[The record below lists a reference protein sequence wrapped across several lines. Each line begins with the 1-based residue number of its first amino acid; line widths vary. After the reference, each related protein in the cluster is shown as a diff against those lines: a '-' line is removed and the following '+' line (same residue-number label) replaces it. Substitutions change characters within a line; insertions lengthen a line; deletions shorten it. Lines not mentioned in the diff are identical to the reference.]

1 MKAIELL
8 EERDERE
15 SFELVVPGDPI
26 PWSASTNP
34 KSGGKIIPS
43 RVTAQV
49 GKIVEEWRRC
59 HGHRE
64 IWLEKGCPVQ
74 LGLKFYVTRPKTTHY
89 GSGRNARTL
98 NSIGLASVYPTGRP
112 DLSNLVKLAEDA
124 LTGLVWQDD
133 DQIVQLAPAPSKVW
147 VEWWK
152 QACTVIRVVPL

>member
-1 MKAIELL
+1 LSNVSETESLIDP
-8 EERDERE
+8 EEYV
-15 SFELVVPGDPI
+15 LVVPGDPV
-26 PWSASTNP
+26 PWSAGTNP
-34 KSGGKIIPS
+34 KSGGKIIPG

-64 IWLEKGCPVQ
+64 IWLEKGRPVQ
-74 LGLKFYVTRPKTTHY
+74 LGLEFYVTRPKTTHY

-98 NSIGLASVYPTGRP
+98 NAAGLASRFPTGRP

-133 DQIVQLAPAPSKVW
+133 DQVVRLHPSPSKDW
-147 VEWWK
+147 VEWWE
-152 QACTVIRVVPL
+152 QARTVIRVALL